1 MTCNL
6 SYFGPTFW
14 GHLLQN
20 GYNSTSHA
28 GRVFMAV
35 FIPVNS
41 VLGLAGNLT
50 AFAVLI
56 LTPSLRK
63 CGYSAIL
70 LVLAC
75 SDSVALIS
83 RLVIW
88 GNLVVAMA
96 GRGLGVSLDTTA
108 KCLVTEQIGATSF
121 IDAALIV
128 LITLERFVVMCV
140 PKLKSYCTFEN
151 VLKAA
156 LFALVI
162 CVTICVAITSSII
175 HVPECEF
182 GCVEPRFRS
191 KIKLT
196 IASIIIGPLP
206 VALICLFNGQTLHKL
221 VSPRVPKH
229 HRRGKGIHNKTTR
242 ATIMLLVTSF
252 SYATITT
259 PYCVVLFIKY
269 FSANKSLIRNMNNYL
284 FLIRCLVDLNY
295 SVNFF
300 LYYVSGQE
308 FRAGASRLIGR
319 PVETRPDE
327 TTPSTTDTLSL
338 S

>member
-28 GRVFMAV
+28 GRVFVAV

-41 VLGLAGNLT
+41 VLGLVGNLT

-56 LTPSLRK
+56 STPSLRK

-96 GRGLGVSLDTTA
+96 GRGSGVSLDTTA
-108 KCLVTEQIGATSF
+108 KCLVTEQITATSF
-121 IDAALIV
+121 IDAALVV

-151 VLKAA
+151 VLKAT

-175 HVPECEF
+175 YVPECEF
-182 GCVEPRFRS
+182 GCVEPRFRR

-206 VALICLFNGQTLHKL
+206 VALICLFNGLTLHKL
-221 VSPRVPKH
+221 VRPRVPK
-229 HRRGKGIHNKTTR
+229 RGKGIRNKTAR

-252 SYATITT
+252 SYATITS
-259 PYCVVLFIKY
+259 PYSITLFAY
-269 FSANKSLIRNMNNYL
+269 KSLIRNMNSYL
-284 FLIRCLVDLNY
+284 FPIRCLVDLNY
-295 SVNFF
+295 SINFF

-319 PVETRPDE
+319 GVDTQTDE
-327 TTPSTTDTLSL
+327 TTPSFNDTLSL